1 MYHKNDAIIYFELSA
16 ADGTN
21 IDVTT
26 GKDATVKQQTSVIK
40 IKRDQVDEGKNVW
53 FTSYQG
59 NSTLF
64 DSDSTFPIDGQIIG
78 AGKHVNSL
86 GIFDRK
92 FAFVEPRRSFKED
105 SRH

>member
-1 MYHKNDAIIYFELSA
+1 MRSSILFA

-26 GKDATVKQQTSVIK
+26 GEDAAVKEQTSVIK

-53 FTSYQG
+53 FTSYKG

-64 DSDSTFPIDGQIIG
+64 KSDTTFTLDGQIIG
-78 AGKHVNSL
+78 AGKHETVM
-86 GIFDRK
+86 IFSINLLSWNHEE
-92 FAFVEPRRSFKED
+92 V
-105 SRH
+105 